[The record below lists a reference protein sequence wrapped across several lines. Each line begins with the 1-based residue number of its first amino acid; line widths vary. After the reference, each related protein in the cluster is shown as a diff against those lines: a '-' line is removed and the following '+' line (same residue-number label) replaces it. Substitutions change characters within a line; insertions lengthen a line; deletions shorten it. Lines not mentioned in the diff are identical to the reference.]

1 METKDKKM
9 SFSEIIRGDVPVLVD
24 FHATWCGPCK
34 MLAPVLEK
42 LAAKKSDNL
51 RIIKIDVD
59 KNPAAAQSYRVQGV
73 PTMILF
79 KDGKQLW
86 RQSGYM
92 SVSQL
97 ENELNPFL

>member
-9 SFSEIIRGDVPVLVD
+9 TFSELIRGEEPVLVD

-42 LAAKKSDNL
+42 VAANQAGKL
-51 RIIKIDVD
+51 RIVKIDVD
-59 KNPAAAQSYRVQGV
+59 RNPAAAQAYRVQGV

-79 KDGKQLW
+79 KKGKMLW

-92 SVSQL
+92 SVHQLESQL
-97 ENELNPFL
+97 SAHI